1 MSEELNPPEREFAEA
16 LQGLQ
21 LAPLHTS
28 AHWIW
33 YQAGLHT
40 GRRRANAWCAIAAT
54 TTLAAALIFVWG
66 RQTPGPV
73 ERLVYVQQEP
83 APVAVVAAPAEPV
96 SAASLS
102 AEYVRLCNEIIQEQL
117 ESPSAQHFSDR
128 AGDYMPPNHWP
139 TSELDSSL
147 SDQNTILRIEDGI

>member
-1 MSEELNPPEREFAEA
+1 MSEELNSPEREFAEA

-28 AHWIW
+28 PHWIW

-54 TTLAAALIFVWG
+54 TTLVAALIFVWG

-117 ESPSAQHFSDR
+117 ESQSAQQLSGG
-128 AGDYMPPNHWP
+128 AGDYMPPSRWP
-139 TSELDSSL
+139 KSERDSNL
-147 SDQNTILRIEDGI
+147 YDQNTVLKIEDGI